1 MEIAANRQCDKD
13 VATDV
18 GDFSEAIKHYFRRQ
32 RPAGVMAY
40 AAVGSDETK
49 SSQVFIEP
57 NVKANSAGYRENA
70 GRKRVSV
77 VKNSYQNQYLN
88 QQHHPEQCAGSH
100 SR

>member
-1 MEIAANRQCDKD
+1 METAANRQGDKD

-18 GDFSEAIKHYFRRQ
+18 GDFSEALFPPSETSWRD
-32 RPAGVMAY
+32 GAY
-40 AAVGSDETK
+40 AAVGSEETK
-49 SSQVFIEP
+49 SSQVFIQP

-77 VKNSYQNQYLN
+77 IKNAYENQYLN
-88 QQHHPEQCAGSH
+88 QRHHPEQRAGSH